1 MVICVK
7 KIDKIKNFAKK
18 YTIKIRD
25 FLIKYIYII
34 YMALPFLIL
43 DLSTRIFAKPIDSF
57 GFYQPVPNLFT
68 ILWIF
73 LFISLVLSFKKKY
86 GKCIY
91 IIFLVLSLIIFYVN
105 NVYYGLTNNFFD
117 FSLLEMAS
125 EGSSYIMDAIKS
137 TNLWIYVVSIIAVY
151 TGINGYKHIPN
162 YEINNYKFLLKTF
175 VVFLVGHFAIPI
187 LLGPSN
193 SDLSWNTWRNFK
205 NVYINFNDNNK
216 SMAVA
221 GLYEYTVRNF
231 YITFL
236 KEEEVHDD
244 SEVKFLEDVFFEEE
258 EHNNEYT
265 GIFAGKN
272 IIFLQLEGIDDW
284 LVTEDG
290 MPNLYRL
297 MHEGI
302 NFTNHYSYY
311 NGGGSTFNSEF
322 AVNTGYLTPI
332 TYTKNAYTFNKNNF
346 DYGMAK
352 LFKNLGYK
360 INAFHMNSSEYYSRG
375 INYKNWGYDKYFG
388 LKDLGDY
395 KDETYYLDTELI
407 KNETFYKNMFPTD
420 INFVDYIITYS
431 NHIPFSQTKGVCK
444 MLTEDILEEG
454 TTLNEE
460 DCARIQAK
468 ETDNMIGLLIQA
480 LEDKNLIDNTVIVAY
495 ADHYLYTLT
504 DKTILAKYKET
515 SNNLINHTPFFIW
528 AKGIES
534 TNITSVTSQLN
545 ILPTV
550 LNLFGMYEHPS
561 YYIGTDALDPNYEGI
576 AFFSDYSW
584 YDGNVYVQD
593 GIVTNNGKI
602 STEELEEKNNYV
614 NYIIKKNDLVLKYD
628 YFKTIEKE
636 TVTKEEDTNEET

>member
-18 YTIKIRD
+18 YTIIIKD

-34 YMALPFLIL
+34 YMALPFLLL

-73 LFISLVLSFKKKY
+73 LFIGITLSFKKKY
-86 GKCIY
+86 GNIIY
-91 IIFLVLSLIIFYVN
+91 IFFLLLSFTVFYVN

-117 FSLLEMAS
+117 FSLLEMAN
-125 EGSSYIMDAIKS
+125 EGSSYIIDAIKS
-137 TNLWIYVVSIIAVY
+137 TSLWVYVISIIVVY
-151 TGINGYKHIPN
+151 TGINGYKHIPK
-162 YEINNYKFLLKTF
+162 YKINNYKFLIRTLI
-175 VVFLVGHFAIPI
+175 VFLVGHFTIPF

-236 KEEEVHDD
+236 KEEEVSDD
-244 SEVKFLEDVFFEEE
+244 FELKFLEDVFLTNE

-272 IIFLQLEGIDDW
+272 LIFLQLEGIDDW
-284 LVTEDG
+284 LVTEND
-290 MPNLYRL
+290 MPNLYKL

-352 LFKNLGYK
+352 LFKELGYK
-360 INAFHMNSSEYYSRG
+360 INAFHMNSREYYSRG
-375 INYKNWGYDKYFG
+375 INYKNWGYDNYFG
-388 LKDLGDY
+388 LKDLEDY

-407 KNETFYKNMFPTD
+407 KNETFYENMFPTD
-420 INFVDYIITYS
+420 TNFVNYIITYS
-431 NHIPFSQTKGVCK
+431 NHIPFSQNKGVCK
-444 MLTEDILEEG
+444 MLTEDKLEDG
-454 TTLNEE
+454 TTLSEE
-460 DCARIQAK
+460 DCTRIQAK
-468 ETDNMIGLLIQA
+468 ETDDMIGLLLQA
-480 LEDKNLIDNTVIVAY
+480 LEDNNLIDNTVLAIY
-495 ADHYLYTLT
+495 TDHYLYTLT

-515 SNNLINHTPFFIW
+515 SNNLINHTPFIIW
-528 AKGIES
+528 SKGIE
-534 TNITSVTSQLN
+534 NRNVTSVTSQLN

-550 LNLFGMYEHPS
+550 LNLFGIYEHPS

-584 YDGNVYVQD
+584 YDGNVYVEG

-602 STEELEEKNNYV
+602 SNEELEEKNNYI

-636 TVTKEEDTNEET
+636 TVVKEEDTNEET

>member
-34 YMALPFLIL
+34 HMALPFLIL

-151 TGINGYKHIPN
+151 TGINGYKHISN

-244 SEVKFLEDVFFEEE
+244 SEVKFLEDVFLEEE

-272 IIFLQLEGIDDW
+272 VIFLQLEGIDDW
-284 LVTEDG
+284 LVTEKG

-302 NFTNHYSYY
+302 NFSNHYSYY

-420 INFVDYIITYS
+420 TNFVDYIITYS

-444 MLTEDILEEG
+444 MLTEDTLEEG

-468 ETDNMIGLLIQA
+468 ETDDMIGLLIQA
-480 LEDKNLIDNTVIVAY
+480 LEDNNLIDNTVIVAY

-602 STEELEEKNNYV
+602 STEKLEEKNNYV

>member
-34 YMALPFLIL
+34 HMALPFLIL

-175 VVFLVGHFAIPI
+175 AVFLVGHFAIPI

-244 SEVKFLEDVFFEEE
+244 SEVKFLEDVFLEEE

-272 IIFLQLEGIDDW
+272 VIFLQLEGIDDW
-284 LVTEDG
+284 LVTEEG

-302 NFTNHYSYY
+302 NFSNHYSYY

-395 KDETYYLDTELI
+395 KNETYYLDTELI

-420 INFVDYIITYS
+420 TNFVDYIITYS

-444 MLTEDILEEG
+444 MLTEDTVEEG
-454 TTLNEE
+454 ITLNEE

-468 ETDNMIGLLIQA
+468 ETDDMIGLLIQA
-480 LEDKNLIDNTVIVAY
+480 LEDNNLIDNTVIVAY

-528 AKGIES
+528 SKGIES

-593 GIVTNNGKI
+593 GVVTNNGKI
-602 STEELEEKNNYV
+602 STEKLEEKNNYV

-636 TVTKEEDTNEET
+636 TVKEEDTNEET

>member
-7 KIDKIKNFAKK
+7 KIDKIKNFTKK

-34 YMALPFLIL
+34 YMALPLLIL

-332 TYTKNAYTFNKNNF
+332 TYTKYAYTFNKNNF

-420 INFVDYIITYS
+420 TNFVDYIITYS

-444 MLTEDILEEG
+444 MLTEDTLEEG

-602 STEELEEKNNYV
+602 STEELEKKNNYV

>member
-7 KIDKIKNFAKK
+7 KIDKIKNFTKK

-34 YMALPFLIL
+34 YMALPLLIL

-420 INFVDYIITYS
+420 TNFVDYIITYS

-444 MLTEDILEEG
+444 MLTEDTLEEG

-602 STEELEEKNNYV
+602 STEELEKKNNYV

>member
-1 MVICVK
+1 MK
-7 KIDKIKNFAKK
+7 KRDKIKNFAKK
-18 YTIKIRD
+18 YTIIIRD
-25 FLIKYIYII
+25 FLIKYVYII

-43 DLSTRIFAKPIDSF
+43 DLSTRIFAKQIDSF

-86 GKCIY
+86 GNIIY
-91 IIFLVLSLIIFYVN
+91 IIFLTLSLIIFYVN

-125 EGSSYIMDAIKS
+125 EGSTYIMDAIKS
-137 TNLWIYVVSIIAVY
+137 TNLWVYVISLIAVY

-162 YEINNYKFLLKTF
+162 YGTNNYKFLIRTLI
-175 VVFLVGHFAIPI
+175 VFLIGHFTIPF

-236 KEEEVHDD
+236 KEEEVSDD
-244 SEVKFLEDVFFEEE
+244 SELEFLKDVFLEEE

-272 IIFLQLEGIDDW
+272 LIFLQLEGIDDW
-284 LVTEDG
+284 LVTEEG
-290 MPNLYRL
+290 MPNLYKL
-297 MHEGI
+297 MYEGI
-302 NFTNHYSYY
+302 NFANHYSYY

-352 LFKNLGYK
+352 LFKELGYK

-395 KDETYYLDTELI
+395 KNETYYLDTELI

-420 INFVDYIITYS
+420 TNFVDYIITYS

-444 MLTEDILEEG
+444 MLTEDTVEEG

-468 ETDNMIGLLIQA
+468 ETDDMIGLLIQA
-480 LEDKNLIDNTVIVAY
+480 LEDKGLIDNTVIVAY
-495 ADHYLYTLT
+495 TDHYLYTLT

-528 AKGIES
+528 SKGIES
-534 TNITSVTSQLN
+534 TSVTSVTSQLN

-550 LNLFGMYEHPS
+550 LNLFGIYEHPS
-561 YYIGTDALDPNYEGI
+561 YYIGTDALDPNYKGI

-584 YDGNVYVQD
+584 YDGNVYVE
-593 GIVTNNGKI
+593 GGTVTNNGKI
-602 STEELEEKNNYV
+602 SDEELEEKNNYI
-614 NYIIKKNDLVLKYD
+614 NYIIKKNDLILKYN